1 MAASGI
7 GRGRGWL
14 NLNKQQRPGGVPESV
29 SVTTVTQEVSLN
41 TTMTQLNIG
50 EYAKLINQI
59 NMMNENDDGIL
70 FNQKLKAIIEVW
82 KESCKTDA
90 DVQQSVS
97 CVYQA
102 CLTKDEFASKV
113 VNMITAN
120 SFASQKICD
129 TKIRNVFISLL
140 QMYFE
145 SKFISLWLVIVT
157 SNTVSCYRTP
167 GVTFRK
173 R

>member
-14 NLNKQQRPGGVPESV
+14 NLYKQQQQQQRPGGVPESV
-29 SVTTVTQEVSLN
+29 TVTQPQEVSLN
-41 TTMTQLNIG
+41 TTMNQLNIS

-59 NMMNENDDGIL
+59 NMMNENDDGIR

-97 CVYQA
+97 CIYQA
-102 CLTKDEFASKV
+102 CLTKDDFASKV

-120 SFASQKICD
+120 TFASQMICD
-129 TKIRNVFISLL
+129 TKVRSVFISLL
-140 QMYFE
+140 QNYYE
-145 SKFISLWLVIVT
+145 SKS
-157 SNTVSCYRTP
+157 
-167 GVTFRK
+167 
-173 R
+173 